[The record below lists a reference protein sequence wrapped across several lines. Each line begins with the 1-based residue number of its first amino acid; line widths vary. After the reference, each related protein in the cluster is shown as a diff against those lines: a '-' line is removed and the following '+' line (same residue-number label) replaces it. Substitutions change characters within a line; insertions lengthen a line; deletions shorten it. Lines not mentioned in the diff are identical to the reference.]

1 MITIRDA
8 NEIDHDRIL
17 EIENTLFPDDYRE
30 TPEEFQH
37 HRRRMRAGGYV
48 DAFVVAE
55 GSADLSAADLSAGI
69 VGFAYYSQMPEQ
81 TDPNRFRT
89 FAGVVKEW
97 RGRRVG
103 VALSEHVQTALRA
116 RGATAAE
123 SFAREG
129 DRESIGFLER
139 RGFREVMRAWEL
151 RLDPSRFDP
160 APFAMYAERARA
172 AGATITTLAA
182 ERARDPDA
190 MRKAYELH
198 NDVDS
203 DIPSVS
209 PFQAPPFERFL
220 ENNVNGPNALVDGYF
235 IAKIGDEYV
244 GESTLRKPG
253 TGTHLAVNTTG
264 VRRGYR
270 GRGIA
275 MALKL
280 ASIEY
285 ARAHGC
291 SHVRTWNE
299 INNVGMLAINER
311 LGFVRTPAWITLEKR
326 FAGRGPA

>member
-8 NEIDHDRIL
+8 NENDYDRIL

-55 GSADLSAADLSAGI
+55 PSGTGQSVSI
-69 VGFAYYSQMPEQ
+69 VGVAAYAQMPEQ
-81 TDPNRFRT
+81 VDPDRFRV
-89 FAGVVKEW
+89 FAGVVREW
-97 RGRRVG
+97 RGRGVG
-103 VALSEHVQTALRA
+103 TALYEHVETPLRA

-123 SFAREG
+123 SFARED
-129 DRESIGFLER
+129 DREAIGFLER

-160 APFAMYAERARA
+160 APFAAYAERARA
-172 AGATITTLAA
+172 VGATITTLAV

-190 MRKAYELH
+190 LRKAYELH

-220 ENNVNGPNALVDGYF
+220 ENNVKGPNALVDGYF

-244 GESTLRKPG
+244 GESTLRQPG
-253 TGTHLAVNTTG
+253 TGTHLTVNTTG
-264 VRRGYR
+264 VRQAYR

-275 MALKL
+275 IALKL

-285 ARAHGC
+285 ARGRGC
-291 SHVRTWNE
+291 SHIRTWNE
-299 INNVGMLAINER
+299 INNVGMLAINDR
-311 LGFVRTPAWITLEKR
+311 LGFVRTPAWITYEKR
-326 FAGRGPA
+326 FTERAPA